1 MGELRSDRA
10 NARDGELT
18 VSQAFRLLASRRR
31 RFVLH
36 TLLDQSGSIAVDQLV
51 ETIRDLERQ
60 QGENPTDHA
69 ARVEIALRHTH
80 LPELADAGVIAWHRR
95 ADAVEREP
103 AMTVLAPFLDLV
115 AAYDMD

>member
-18 VSQAFRLLASRRR
+18 VSHAFRLLGNRRR
-31 RFVLH
+31 RYVLH
-36 TLLDQSGSIAVDQLV
+36 TLLDHSGSMAVDQLV
-51 ETIRDLERQ
+51 ESIRDLERQ
-60 QGENPTDHA
+60 QGEDPSDHVE
-69 ARVEIALRHTH
+69 RVDIALRHTH
-80 LPELADAGVIAWHRR
+80 LPQLEDAGVIAWHRR

-115 AAYDMD
+115 EAYDLD